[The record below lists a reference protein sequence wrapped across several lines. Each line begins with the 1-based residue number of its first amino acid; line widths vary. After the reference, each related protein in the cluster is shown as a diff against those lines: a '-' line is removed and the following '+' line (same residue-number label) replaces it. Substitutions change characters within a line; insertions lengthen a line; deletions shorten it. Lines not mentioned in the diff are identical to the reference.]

1 MSSSSQ
7 LKTMATN
14 ANAAA
19 PFATPVPMPINSHPA
34 GSSLTTGARL
44 PHANAVLELVD
55 GTKYE
60 GASFGASGKSVSG
73 ECVFQT
79 GMVGYTES
87 LTDPSYSGQI
97 LVLTYPLIG
106 NYGVP
111 ARDIAASLKGLPLE
125 FESSKIHIAALVV
138 GYYSV
143 EFSHFLAASSLSAW
157 LKENDVPAIYGV
169 DTRALTKRIREKGSM
184 LGRLLLP
191 KHESTTASTHSPL
204 SDGRSHSLGVRNPLS
219 RAPSS
224 SSDRWREDLMDAPW
238 LDPNQVNLVAEVSI
252 KEPKLYTPANVPVR
266 ATSRARAH
274 PSGRP
279 LRVLALD
286 VGMKYNQIRCFTSRG
301 VELKVVPWDYDFIAH
316 KETYDGLFISNGPG
330 DPTMLE
336 ATIQRLRDVL
346 SLPENELKPVFGIC
360 LGHQLLALAAG
371 ATTSKMK
378 YGNRGHNIPC
388 TDAFSGRCYITSQ
401 NHGFQVEDASLPSG
415 WVELFKN
422 ANDGSNEGI
431 ISTEKPFFSV
441 QFHPESTPGPRD
453 TEFLFDVFIDT
464 VEKYARTGVVETIK
478 LPGGTKVDNEA
489 RTPKANVRKVLILGS
504 GGLSIGQAG
513 EFDYSGSQAIKAL
526 KEEGIYTIMVNP
538 NIATI
543 ATSKG
548 LADKVYFLPV
558 TPDFVRKIIKFER
571 PDGIYVTFGGQTAL
585 NVGIKLKDEFEG
597 LGCKVLG
604 TPIQTIITTEDRK
617 LFAQAMEEIGEKC
630 AESATATTVDEAL
643 AAAATIGFPVI
654 VRAAYALGG
663 LGSGF
668 AQQED
673 QLRTLCEK
681 AFATSPQVLV
691 EKSMKGWKEIEYEV
705 VRDCRDNCITVC
717 NMENFDP
724 LGIHTGDS
732 IVVAPSQTLSD
743 VDYNMLR
750 TTAINVIRHLGVVGE
765 CNIQYALNPA
775 SQEYCI
781 IEVNARLS
789 RSSALASKA
798 TGYPLAFIAA
808 KLGLGIPLNEIKN
821 TVTKVTSACFE
832 PSLDYVVVKIPRWD
846 LKKFSRVSKLLS
858 SSMKSVGEVMAIGRT
873 FEETIQKAVRA
884 IDDRFNGFGD
894 NGFID
899 DIDGELTNPTDMRLF
914 AIACAFKQGYS
925 VDKIWE
931 LTRIDKWFLTRLL
944 KIFHLEKAVSSCTI
958 SNISVSLL
966 QQAKQLGFSDRH
978 IGTCLGSS
986 ELAVRRLRQEYFIAP
1001 WVKQID
1007 TVAAE
1012 FPAFTNYL
1020 YTTYN
1025 ATEHDVRFDDRGV
1038 MVIGSGVY
1046 RIGSS
1051 VEFDWCAVRA
1061 IRTLREQGMKT
1072 VMVNYNP
1079 ETVSTDYDEADRL
1092 YFETISLETIL
1103 DIYDVEQSRGVIL
1116 SMGGQTPNNIALP
1129 LYRQNV
1135 HIFGTS
1141 PEMIDTAENRFKF
1154 SRMLDKIGVDQP
1166 LWRELSSF
1174 EDAREFC
1181 QKVSY
1186 PVLVRPSYVLSGAA
1200 MNVVYT
1206 EDDLS
1211 NYLTQATAVSRE
1223 HPVVISKYIEQAKEI
1238 EMDAIARDGKLVMH
1252 YISEHIENAGVHS
1265 GDATLVLP
1273 PQDLDPETVRRIVD
1287 ATQKIGNALNVTGPF
1302 NIQFI
1307 AKNNDIK
1314 VIECNLRA
1322 ARSFPFVSKVTGID
1336 AVEMATKVMLGI
1348 PVEAY
1353 PELNLPA
1360 DYVGVKV
1367 PQFSF
1372 SRLSG
1377 ADPVLGVEMASTG
1390 EVACFGKDKYE
1401 AYLKALISTGMVLPK
1416 KTILLSIGS
1425 FREKLEMLPSVEKLH
1440 RAGYH
1445 LLGTAG
1451 TADFFTEHNIPC
1463 KFLEALPGDNTKDAQ
1478 KSEYSLTQHLA
1489 NNLIDLYINLPSKNN
1504 FRRPASFTSKGYRTR
1519 RMAVDFAVPL
1529 ITDVKCAKLFVEA
1542 LVRRMP
1548 LDVSNVDSKTSH
1560 TSFTFPGMI
1569 NSMAFV
1575 PNICGRKS
1583 SDMAEVTGASV
1594 AAGFTTIQVIPMG
1607 SDTTVTDEKLVKD
1620 VQANA
1625 TGSAHC
1631 NYALA
1636 LAASSSNAHLL
1647 KGSILEGVKS
1657 LFIPLGGV
1665 TDLGLNK
1672 VAAVASH
1679 FAEWPA
1685 EKPIVTDAKGT
1696 DLASVLLLA
1705 SLHGRSVHVM
1715 NVSSRD
1721 DLLLINLSKEK
1732 QLKVT
1737 CDVSVYSL
1745 FFNREAFSG
1754 AECLPTAADQ
1764 AALWQ
1769 NLDIIDVFSVGV
1781 TPYQLGITL
1790 GEHVLPTSGIQ
1801 ETLPLLLSAY
1811 HEGRLMLEDI
1821 TKRLHDNPRRI
1832 FDLPE
1837 QAHTH
1842 VEVMLD
1848 RKAPYMKSSNAWSPL
1863 AGKVVIGSIH
1873 RVVILGNTVFL
1884 DGASNSKPLGRDV
1897 SSTVTIVPVRP
1908 AERTA
1913 RGSFSATTRPN
1924 LTQDLRANSTD
1935 IGSPMLKNA
1944 STAVALSSTAALSL
1958 PSGSR
1963 QDSSSRAFVPIRPH
1977 PSFHRRH
1984 ILSVKQFTPE
1994 DIWDLFNL
2002 AHELRLQVERNGT
2015 IDLLKG
2021 RILCTLFYEP
2031 STRTS
2036 SSFEAAMKRC
2046 GGEVLQIPLERSS
2059 VVKGETLADTVRTL
2073 GCYGDAI
2080 VLRHPD
2086 MGSSQ
2091 NAAKYSPVPIINA
2104 GDGVGEHPTQAL
2116 LDLYTIRSELGTVN
2130 GKTITLLGDLKH
2142 GRTVHSLVTLL
2153 SLYSV
2158 RFNFVSPASLA
2169 MPESVVSAARRVGVT
2184 VKQCESLDE
2193 VLAET
2198 DVLYVTR
2205 VQKERFEREE
2215 EWERVKTAYV
2225 VNHAVMARAKEDM
2238 IVMHPLPRVNEIDP
2252 EVDFDSRRAVYFRQM
2267 RYGLF
2272 VRMALLVSVMA

>member
-7 LKTMATN
+7 LKTMATS

-19 PFATPVPMPINSHPA
+19 PLAAPVPMPVIRAPLTPGANLSFT
-34 GSSLTTGARL
+34 GS
-44 PHANAVLELVD
+44 VLELAD
-55 GTKYE
+55 GTRYE
-60 GASFGASGKSVSG
+60 GISFGASGKSVSG

-111 ARDIAASLKGLPLE
+111 ARDVAATLKDLTLE

-138 GYYSV
+138 GYYSE
-143 EFSHFLAASSLSAW
+143 EFSHFLAASSLGAW

-184 LGRLLLP
+184 LGRLLLS
-191 KHESTTASTHSPL
+191 KRNTTATSSLLPL
-204 SDGRSHSLGVRNPLS
+204 TDISRVTDPRS

-224 SSDRWREDLMDAPW
+224 SSERWKEDLIDVPW
-238 LDPNQVNLVAEVSI
+238 MDPNQVNLVAKVSI
-252 KEPKLYTPANVPVR
+252 TEPKLYTQENVPVR
-266 ATSRARAH
+266 ATSQSHTH
-274 PSGRP
+274 PSGRA

-301 VELKVVPWDYDFIAH
+301 VELKVVPWDYDFIAN
-316 KETYDGLFISNGPG
+316 KEAYDGLFISNGPG

-336 ATIQRLRDVL
+336 ATIQRLRHIL
-346 SLPENELKPVFGIC
+346 SLPVSELKPVFGIC

-401 NHGFQVEDASLPSG
+401 NHGFQVEAASLPSG

-453 TEFLFDVFIDT
+453 TEFLFDVFIGA
-464 VEKYARTGVVETIK
+464 VEKHARTGVVEAIT
-478 LPGGTKVDNEA
+478 LPGGIKQENEA

-558 TPDFVRKIIKFER
+558 NPEFVRKIIKFER

-643 AAAATIGFPVI
+643 AAAAVIGFPVI

-668 AQQED
+668 AQDED
-673 QLRTLCEK
+673 QLRALCEK

-765 CNIQYALNPA
+765 CNIQYALNPE

-884 IDDRFNGFGD
+884 IDDRFSGFGENGFV
-894 NGFID
+894 D
-899 DIDGELTNPTDMRLF
+899 DIDEELTKPTDMRLF
-914 AIACAFKQGYS
+914 AIASAFRKGYS
-925 VDKIWE
+925 VEKIWE

-944 KIFHLEKAVSSCTI
+944 KIFHIEQAISSC
-958 SNISVSLL
+958 NIGDITMSLL
-966 QQAKQLGFSDRH
+966 KQAKQLGFSDRH
-978 IGTCLGSS
+978 LGTCLGSS
-986 ELAVRRLRQEYFIAP
+986 ELAVRRLRQEYYIAP
-1001 WVKQID
+1001 FVKQID

-1103 DIYDVEQSRGVIL
+1103 DIYDIEQSRGVIL

-1174 EDAREFC
+1174 EDAQEFC
-1181 QKVSY
+1181 KKVAY

-1252 YISEHIENAGVHS
+1252 YVSEHIENAGVHS

-1322 ARSFPFVSKVTGID
+1322 ARSFPFVSKVTGVD
-1336 AVEMATKVMLGI
+1336 AVEMATKVMLGL
-1348 PVEAY
+1348 PVEPY

-1416 KTILLSIGS
+1416 KTILLSVGS

-1445 LLGTAG
+1445 LLGTSG

-1504 FRRPASFTSKGYRTR
+1504 FRRPASYTSKGYRTR

-1548 LDVSNVDSKTSH
+1548 LDISNVDFKTSH

-1569 NSMAFV
+1569 NSLAFV
-1575 PNICGRKS
+1575 PNICGQKS
-1583 SDMAEVTGASV
+1583 LDVAEVTRASV
-1594 AAGFTTIQVIPMG
+1594 AAGFTTIQVIPRG
-1607 SDTTVTDEKLVKD
+1607 SETTVTDERLVRA

-1631 NYALA
+1631 NYALS
-1636 LAASSSNAHLL
+1636 LAASSSNAHML
-1647 KGSILEGVKS
+1647 KGDILEDVKS

-1665 TDLGLNK
+1665 TDLNVNK

-1685 EKPIVTDAKGT
+1685 EKPIITDAKGT

-1721 DLLLINLSKEK
+1721 DLLLIGLSKEK

-1745 FFNREAFSG
+1745 FFAREAFSG

-1769 NLDIIDVFSVGV
+1769 NLGIIDVFSVGV
-1781 TPYQLGITL
+1781 TPYQLGTEL
-1790 GEHVLPTSGIQ
+1790 GKKVSPNSGIE
-1801 ETLPLLLSAY
+1801 ETLPLLLTAFS
-1811 HEGRLMLEDI
+1811 EGRLTLEDI

-1848 RKAPYMKSSNAWSPL
+1848 RKAPYVNQSDCWSPL
-1863 AGKVVIGSIH
+1863 AGKIVSGSVH
-1873 RVVILGNTVFL
+1873 RVVILGSTVFL
-1884 DGASNSKPLGRDV
+1884 DGASSSKPLGRDV
-1897 SSTVTIVPVRP
+1897 SSTGPIVATRP
-1908 AERTA
+1908 LDRAT
-1913 RGSFSATTRPN
+1913 RGSFGAAGRPNPIQDFRASSVELGSPVFKNATTAVNPSSAATTSLSPVSAPRE
-1924 LTQDLRANSTD
+1924 NS
-1935 IGSPMLKNA
+1935 
-1944 STAVALSSTAALSL
+1944 
-1958 PSGSR
+1958 
-1963 QDSSSRAFVPIRPH
+1963 QSRAFVPIRPH

-2015 IDLLKG
+2015 IDLLRG

-2059 VVKGETLADTVRTL
+2059 VVKGETLADTIRTL

-2104 GDGVGEHPTQAL
+2104 GDGIGEHPTQAL

-2169 MPESVVSAARRVGVT
+2169 MPESVVSAARRAGVV

-2205 VQKERFEREE
+2205 VQRERFDRDE
-2215 EWERVKTAYV
+2215 EWERVKTGYV